1 MKAFAVLIW
10 ACIIISVLIT
20 ALPTFA
26 YSEPSVG
33 VKKGDWIEY
42 TITITGPALTPSRNL
57 TWFRND
63 ILEVNGASFKA
74 NMTVLAVNG
83 NFSSSIW
90 IFNLTEGQVQGW
102 QIIPAN
108 LTVGDT
114 FFDVAKDA
122 NITVDGQE
130 QKIVA
135 GASRTIIH
143 ANDPGLYKEWDKAT
157 GVYVDSSEYTKNY
170 TVVTSAIATNM
181 WSSQNLEQN
190 QTSFYLMI
198 EVSIVLAV
206 IFASAIVVAQRKRL
220 KRSTWHLSQRKI
232 VVLTILSVV
241 FAEIGFTWFFP
252 FYAVGLNFAQIN
264 LIMQTIWTALVF
276 VSLGFRLKRNYFLHE
291 ITMLIVIS
299 AWIVGL
305 SAVLMMGP
313 LSSTS
318 SQILSNTPVRLI
330 MNSLHGIISVPALAL
345 GLWLVLLWRPE
356 SISFA
361 AKSKRIAQ
369 LLPFFW
375 ILSYAVGV
383 LDFMLLHTS
392 FLG

>member
-1 MKAFAVLIW
+1 MNAFAVLVL
-10 ACIIISVLIT
+10 ASIIISVSII

-26 YSEPSVG
+26 YGEPAVG

-42 TITITGPALTPSRNL
+42 TINITGPVLPPSRNL

-63 ILEVNGASFKA
+63 ILEVNGSSFKA
-74 NMTVLAVNG
+74 NMTALAVNG

-143 ANDPGLYKEWDKAT
+143 ANDPGRLYKEWDKAT
-157 GVYVDSSEYTKNY
+157 GVYVDSKEYTKNY

-190 QTSFYLMI
+190 
-198 EVSIVLAV
+198 
-206 IFASAIVVAQRKRL
+206 
-220 KRSTWHLSQRKI
+220 
-232 VVLTILSVV
+232 
-241 FAEIGFTWFFP
+241 
-252 FYAVGLNFAQIN
+252 
-264 LIMQTIWTALVF
+264 
-276 VSLGFRLKRNYFLHE
+276 
-291 ITMLIVIS
+291 
-299 AWIVGL
+299 
-305 SAVLMMGP
+305 
-313 LSSTS
+313 
-318 SQILSNTPVRLI
+318 
-330 MNSLHGIISVPALAL
+330 
-345 GLWLVLLWRPE
+345 
-356 SISFA
+356 
-361 AKSKRIAQ
+361 
-369 LLPFFW
+369 
-375 ILSYAVGV
+375 
-383 LDFMLLHTS
+383 
-392 FLG
+392 